1 MNKSYSW
8 LELANMPLCCMCC
21 GSRNV
26 DTANDTCLSCGSTEG
41 LWADE
46 RTDEEYEQVKWDH
59 INFYFVCDILPIN
72 DITERGVRYAR
83 RDYKIWI
90 RSTK

>member
-1 MNKSYSW
+1 MNKSYSY

-26 DTANDTCLSCGSTEG
+26 DTTTNTCLSCGSTEG

-46 RTDEEYEQVKWDH
+46 RTNEEYGEVS
-59 INFYFVCDILPIN
+59 NV
-72 DITERGVRYAR
+72 
-83 RDYKIWI
+83 
-90 RSTK
+90 STSS

>member
-8 LELANMPLCCMCC
+8 QEIANMPLCCICC

-26 DTANDTCLSCGSTEG
+26 SVEDNLCLDCNSDEG

-46 RTDEEYEQVKWDH
+46 RTNEEVADE
-59 INFYFVCDILPIN
+59 
-72 DITERGVRYAR
+72 
-83 RDYKIWI
+83 
-90 RSTK
+90 S

>member
-8 LELANMPLCCMCC
+8 QEITEMPLCCMCC

-26 DTANDTCLSCGSTEG
+26 DTTADTCLSCGSTEG

-46 RTDEEYEQVKWDH
+46 RTDKEYKESEE
-59 INFYFVCDILPIN
+59 
-72 DITERGVRYAR
+72 
-83 RDYKIWI
+83 
-90 RSTK
+90 

>member
-8 LELANMPLCCMCC
+8 QEIAEMPLCCMWC

-26 DTANDTCLSCGSTEG
+26 DTTTDTCFSCGSTEG

-46 RTDEEYEQVKWDH
+46 RTDKEYKEWVNED
-59 INFYFVCDILPIN
+59 
-72 DITERGVRYAR
+72 
-83 RDYKIWI
+83 
-90 RSTK
+90 